1 MSSRVG
7 CVWPVEHQLWL
18 PIQFSL
24 LPEPC
29 KEFNSI
35 CIFKAEERFSLAANA
50 QNCANHLSRWGNP
63 SPCFCIRPWFQ
74 KMSPDCLRSLRT
86 WMSSYWNV
94 NVDGSQDK
102 GPIFSFHQFEEE
114 PKGRSEQRQNL
125 RKQGFSEIT
134 MNSVAL
140 FLHLDPLKSGL
151 LKIWPPLGNA
161 LDFYLVLSDSNQMST
176 LLRKES

>member
-1 MSSRVG
+1 MKENLRESIIWRNLQKQLQFMFFLEYLHMSSRVG

-35 CIFKAEERFSLAANA
+35 CIFKAGERFSLAANA

-86 WMSSYWNV
+86 WMSSHWNV
-94 NVDGSQDK
+94 NVDGSLFTRQP
-102 GPIFSFHQFEEE
+102 GPIFSFHQFEEHPAE
-114 PKGRSEQRQNL
+114 RGKTRMGCFFHDWS
-125 RKQGFSEIT
+125 
-134 MNSVAL
+134 
-140 FLHLDPLKSGL
+140 
-151 LKIWPPLGNA
+151 
-161 LDFYLVLSDSNQMST
+161 ST
-176 LLRKES
+176 PF